1 MEANELLDSLDVG
14 VVAVAPDWTIAGW
27 SRSAARITALPA
39 DRVLGQSIWI
49 AFPAAKGTALE
60 RVFGE
65 VLTDGKPRTFLA
77 PAGTP
82 ESPGIVLETRVTRGP
97 NGHLTVAFRPVHEEL
112 APESRAA
119 QLLSALEAERRLYL
133 QLFSSLPTPAL
144 VLTPD
149 GQILDA
155 NPEGAKLLGGT
166 DGPAL
171 RGRALG
177 EWATASHRGALAAA
191 LRHAV
196 TRRQEVALSFESAGE
211 PAREVRAV
219 VVNVD
224 PVRASPK
231 LLFLAL
237 DVSRELL
244 LQQRLLQADRLSQ
257 LGALVSGVA
266 HELNNPLAAIAA
278 FGEALALDPHQSD
291 LAESA
296 EVIRSEA
303 MRAGRIVQTLLD
315 FARQRPRTQTAV
327 DLGEIAER
335 VLALQ
340 RSAHKKA
347 RIRATVSVPK
357 EVPAVAGD
365 PQELQQVM
373 LNAVVNARQAIES
386 AGRPGQIAI
395 AARSSDRYVLV
406 TVEDTGP
413 GVPPEILDRVFE
425 PFFSTKA
432 ERGTGL
438 GLAISFG
445 LVRGMGGRMWIQ
457 NVEGGGARL
466 SFELPVDA
474 AGSADNA
481 GRASGR
487 PAAKRLSL
495 LVVEDEEAVR
505 RAMALLAKRLGH
517 EVTTVG
523 RFADAT
529 ERLAQGGARYDA
541 LLVDVHLDE
550 AHTGFDLFD
559 HLRTEGQGRERL
571 IVFTTGD
578 SISTQTRDALERAD
592 RPVLRKPFSLD
603 DLREMLERVAA
614 G

>member
-1 MEANELLDSLDVG
+1 MEAKELLDSLDVG
-14 VVAVAPDWTIAGW
+14 VAAMAPDWTIAEW
-27 SRSAARITALPA
+27 SAAAARIIAVPA
-39 DRVLGQSIWI
+39 ERVLGRSIWT
-49 AFPAAKGTALE
+49 AFPAAKGTELE

-65 VLTDGKPRTFLA
+65 VFADGKPRTFLA
-77 PAGTP
+77 PAGAP
-82 ESPGIVLETRVTRGP
+82 ESPGTVLETRVSRGP
-97 NGHLTVAFRPVHEEL
+97 GDHLTLAFRPVHEQL

-119 QLLSALEAERRLYL
+119 QLLSALEGERRLYL
-133 QLFSSLPTPAL
+133 QLFSSLPTPGL

-149 GQILDA
+149 GQILDT
-155 NPEGAKLLGGT
+155 NPEGAKLLGGA
-166 DGPAL
+166 DAAAL
-171 RGRALG
+171 RGRALA
-177 EWATASHRGALAAA
+177 EWAPSSQQGILAAA

-196 TRRQEVALSFESAGE
+196 TRRQDVALTLEFAGE

-224 PVRASPK
+224 PVRAAPK

-237 DVSRELL
+237 DVSREIL

-278 FGEALALDPHQSD
+278 FGEALALDPHQAD
-291 LAESA
+291 VEESA

-315 FARQRPRTQTAV
+315 FARQRPRMQTAV

-340 RSAHKKA
+340 RSALKKA
-347 RIRATVSVPK
+347 RIRATVSISND
-357 EVPAVAGD
+357 VPAVAGD

-386 AGRPGQIAI
+386 TGRPGQIAVT
-395 AARSSDRYVLV
+395 ARSSDHHVLV
-406 TVEDTGP
+406 TVDDTGP

-432 ERGTGL
+432 EHGTGL

-445 LVRGMGGRMWIQ
+445 LVRGMGGRMWMQ

-474 AGSADNA
+474 GSAD
-481 GRASGR
+481 
-487 PAAKRLSL
+487 AAAQAAARSAARRLSV

-517 EVTTVG
+517 DVTTVG
-523 RFADAT
+523 RFVEAT
-529 ERLAQGGARYDA
+529 ECLAQPDARYDA

-559 HLRTEGQGRERL
+559 RLRTEGQGRERR

-603 DLREMLERVAA
+603 ELREMLDRVAA

>member
-1 MEANELLDSLDVG
+1 MQAKELLDSLDLG
-14 VVAVAPDWTIAGW
+14 VAAMAPDWTIAEW
-27 SRSAARITALPA
+27 SAAAARILALPPE
-39 DRVLGQSIWI
+39 RVLGESIWT
-49 AFPAAKGTALE
+49 AFPAAKGTELE
-60 RVFGE
+60 QVLGE
-65 VLTDGKPRTFLA
+65 VLADGKPRTFLA
-77 PAGTP
+77 PTGVPESAGTL
-82 ESPGIVLETRVTRGP
+82 LETRVTRGP
-97 NGHLTVAFRPVHEEL
+97 GDHLTLAFRPVHEQL

-119 QLLSALEAERRLYL
+119 QLLSALEAERRLYR
-133 QLFSSLPTPAL
+133 QLYSSLPTPAL

-149 GQILDA
+149 GQILDT
-155 NPEGAKLLGGT
+155 NPEGAKLLGGR
-166 DGPAL
+166 DAAAL
-171 RGRALG
+171 RGRALA
-177 EWATASHRGALAAA
+177 EWAPSSQHGLLAAA

-196 TRRQEVALSFESAGE
+196 TKRQEVALSFEFAGE

-224 PVRASPK
+224 PMRAAPK

-237 DVSRELL
+237 DVSLEIL

-278 FGEALALDPHQSD
+278 FGEALALDPHQAD

-315 FARQRPRTQTAV
+315 FARQRPRMQTAV

-340 RSAHKKA
+340 RSALKKA
-347 RIRATVSVPK
+347 RIRATVSVPTD
-357 EVPAVAGD
+357 VPAVAGD

-373 LNAVVNARQAIES
+373 LNAVVNARQAIEN
-386 AGRPGQIAI
+386 AGRPGQITI
-395 AARSSDRYVLV
+395 TARSSDHHVLV
-406 TVEDTGP
+406 TVDDTGP

-432 ERGTGL
+432 EHGTGL

-445 LVRGMGGRMWIQ
+445 LVRGMGGRIWMQ

-466 SFELPVDA
+466 SLELPVDA
-474 AGSADNA
+474 GSTD
-481 GRASGR
+481 
-487 PAAKRLSL
+487 AAAQAAARSAARRLSV

-523 RFADAT
+523 RFVEAT
-529 ERLAQGGARYDA
+529 ERLAQAGARYDA

-559 HLRTEGQGRERL
+559 HLRTEGQGREQR

-603 DLREMLERVAA
+603 ELRELLDRVAA

>member
-1 MEANELLDSLDVG
+1 MDTKELLDSLDVG
-14 VVAVAPDWTIAGW
+14 VLAMAPDWTIAEW
-27 SRSAARITALPA
+27 SAAAARITALPA
-39 DRVLGQSIWI
+39 DRVVGRSIWVG
-49 AFPAAKGTALE
+49 FPAAKGTELE
-60 RVFGE
+60 RVLAE
-65 VLTDGKPRTFLA
+65 VLADGKPRTFLA
-77 PAGTP
+77 PAGAP
-82 ESPGIVLETRVTRGP
+82 EVAGTVLEMRVSRGP
-97 NGHLTVAFRPVHEEL
+97 ADQLALSFRPVHEEL

-133 QLFSSLPTPAL
+133 QLFTSLPTPAF

-155 NPEGAKLLGGT
+155 NPEGAKLLGVADTTG
-166 DGPAL
+166 L
-171 RGRALG
+171 RGRGLA
-177 EWATASHRGALAAA
+177 EWAPASQQGMLAAA
-191 LRHAV
+191 LRQAV
-196 TRRQEVALSFESAGE
+196 TRRQDVALSFEFAGE
-211 PAREVRAV
+211 PPREVRAV
-219 VVNVD
+219 IVNVD
-224 PVRASPK
+224 PVRAAPK
-231 LLFLAL
+231 LVFLAL
-237 DVSRELL
+237 DVSREIL

-278 FGEALALDPHQSD
+278 FAEALALDPHQAD
-291 LAESA
+291 LEESA

-315 FARQRPRTQTAV
+315 FARQRPRMQTAV
-327 DLGEIAER
+327 DLGEIADR

-340 RSAHKKA
+340 RSALKKA
-347 RIRATVSVPK
+347 RARATVSVSND
-357 EVPAVAGD
+357 VPAVSGD
-365 PQELQQVM
+365 PQELQQVV
-373 LNAVVNARQAIES
+373 LNAVVNARQAIET
-386 AGRPGQIAI
+386 AGRPGQITI
-395 AARSSDRYVLV
+395 TARSSDHYVLV

-432 ERGTGL
+432 EHGTGL

-445 LVRGMGGRMWIQ
+445 LVRGMGGRMWMQ

-474 AGSADNA
+474 GSPDAA
-481 GRASGR
+481 TRGGRR
-487 PAAKRLSL
+487 PAVQRLSL

-517 EVTTVG
+517 DVTTVG

-529 ERLAQGGARYDA
+529 ERLGQPDARYDA

-559 HLRTEGQGRERL
+559 FLRTAGQGLEQR

-603 DLREMLERVAA
+603 ELREMLERVTS

>member
-1 MEANELLDSLDVG
+1 
-14 VVAVAPDWTIAGW
+14 
-27 SRSAARITALPA
+27 
-39 DRVLGQSIWI
+39 
-49 AFPAAKGTALE
+49 
-60 RVFGE
+60 
-65 VLTDGKPRTFLA
+65 
-77 PAGTP
+77 
-82 ESPGIVLETRVTRGP
+82 
-97 NGHLTVAFRPVHEEL
+97 VAFRPVHEEL

-144 VLTPD
+144 VLAPD
-149 GQILDA
+149 GHILDT
-155 NPEGAKLLGGT
+155 NPEGAKLLGGA
-166 DGPAL
+166 DAAGL
-171 RGRALG
+171 RGRALA
-177 EWATASHRGALAAA
+177 EWTPSSQQGLLAAA

-196 TRRQEVALSFESAGE
+196 TRRQEVALTFEFAGE

-224 PVRASPK
+224 PVRAAPK

-237 DVSRELL
+237 DVSREML

-278 FGEALALDPHQSD
+278 FGEALALDPHQAD

-315 FARQRPRTQTAV
+315 FARQRPRMQTAV

-340 RSAHKKA
+340 RSALKKA
-347 RIRATVSVPK
+347 RIRTTVSVPND
-357 EVPAVAGD
+357 VPAVAGD

-373 LNAVVNARQAIES
+373 LNAVVNARQAIENT
-386 AGRPGQIAI
+386 GRPGQISI
-395 AARSSDRYVLV
+395 TARSSDHHVLV
-406 TVEDTGP
+406 TVDDTGP
-413 GVPPEILDRVFE
+413 GVAPEILDRVFE

-432 ERGTGL
+432 EHGTGL

-445 LVRGMGGRMWIQ
+445 LVRGMGGRIWMQ

-466 SFELPVDA
+466 SLELPVDA
-474 AGSADNA
+474 GSADA
-481 GRASGR
+481 AARA
-487 PAAKRLSL
+487 AARSAVRRLSV

-505 RAMALLAKRLGH
+505 RAMALLARRLGH

-523 RFADAT
+523 RFVEAT
-529 ERLAQGGARYDA
+529 ERLAQRDARYDA

-559 HLRTEGQGRERL
+559 HLRSEGQGREQH

-603 DLREMLERVAA
+603 ELREMLDRVAA

>member
-1 MEANELLDSLDVG
+1 MEAKDLLDSLDVG
-14 VVAVAPDWTIAGW
+14 VAAIGPDWRIAEW
-27 SRSAARITALPA
+27 SAGASRMTAVPA
-39 DRVLGQSIWI
+39 TRALGQSIWI
-49 AFPAAKGTALE
+49 AFPAAKGTELE

-65 VLTDGKPRTFLA
+65 VLADGKPRTFLA
-77 PAGTP
+77 PAGAP
-82 ESPGIVLETRVTRGP
+82 EVPGTVLETRVTRGP
-97 NGHLTVAFRPVHEEL
+97 SEHLTLAFRPVHEEL

-144 VLTPD
+144 VLTRD

-155 NPEGAKLLGGT
+155 NPEGAKLLGGA
-166 DGPAL
+166 D
-171 RGRALG
+171 
-177 EWATASHRGALAAA
+177 AAA

-196 TRRQEVALSFESAGE
+196 TRRQDVALAFEFAGE

-237 DVSRELL
+237 DVSREML

-278 FGEALALDPHQSD
+278 FGEALALDPHQAD
-291 LAESA
+291 LEESA

-340 RSAHKKA
+340 RSALKKA
-347 RIRATVSVPK
+347 RIRTTVSVAND
-357 EVPAVAGD
+357 VPAVAGD

-373 LNAVVNARQAIES
+373 LNAVVNARQAIETT
-386 AGRPGQIAI
+386 GRPGQIAI
-395 AARSSDRYVLV
+395 AARSSDHHVLV
-406 TVEDTGP
+406 TVDDTGP
-413 GVPPEILDRVFE
+413 GVAPEILDRVFE

-432 ERGTGL
+432 EHGTGL

-445 LVRGMGGRMWIQ
+445 LVRGMGGRMWMQ
-457 NVEGGGARL
+457 NIEGGEGGARL

-474 AGSADNA
+474 GSADVAAQAAA
-481 GRASGR
+481 GKRGQ
-487 PAAKRLSL
+487 RLSV

-505 RAMALLAKRLGH
+505 RAMALLTRRLGH
-517 EVTTVG
+517 DVTAAG
-523 RFADAT
+523 RFTEAT
-529 ERLAQGGARYDA
+529 ERLAQGDARYDA

-550 AHTGFDLFD
+550 AHTGFELFE
-559 HLRTEGQGRERL
+559 HLRTEGRGRERR

-603 DLREMLERVAA
+603 ELREMLERVTA

>member
-1 MEANELLDSLDVG
+1 MEAKDLLDSLDVG
-14 VVAVAPDWTIAGW
+14 VLAMAPDWTIAQW
-27 SRSAARITALPA
+27 SAAAARITALPA
-39 DRVLGQSIWI
+39 DRVLGRSIWI
-49 AFPAAKGTALE
+49 AFPAAKGSELE

-65 VLTDGKPRTFLA
+65 VLADGKPRTFLA
-77 PAGTP
+77 PAGAP
-82 ESPGIVLETRVTRGP
+82 EVAGTVLETRVTRGP
-97 NGHLTVAFRPVHEEL
+97 GDHLTLAFRPVHEDL

-119 QLLSALEAERRLYL
+119 QLLSALEAERRLYQ

-155 NPEGAKLLGGT
+155 NTEGAKLLGGA
-166 DGPAL
+166 DAAAL
-171 RGRALG
+171 RGRGLA
-177 EWATASHRGALAAA
+177 EWAPASQQGMLAAA

-196 TRRQEVALSFESAGE
+196 TRRQDVALSFESAGE
-211 PAREVRAV
+211 PTREVRAV
-219 VVNVD
+219 IVNVD
-224 PVRASPK
+224 PVRAAPK
-231 LLFLAL
+231 LVFLAL
-237 DVSRELL
+237 DVSREIL

-278 FGEALALDPHQSD
+278 FGEALALDPHQAD
-291 LAESA
+291 LEESA

-315 FARQRPRTQTAV
+315 FARQRPRMQTAV

-340 RSAHKKA
+340 RSALKKA
-347 RIRATVSVPK
+347 RIRTTISIPND
-357 EVPAVAGD
+357 VPAVAGD

-386 AGRPGQIAI
+386 VGHPGQIAI
-395 AARSSDRYVLV
+395 VGRSSDHHVLV
-406 TVEDTGP
+406 TVDDTGP

-432 ERGTGL
+432 EHGTGL

-445 LVRGMGGRMWIQ
+445 LVRGMGGRMWMQ

-474 AGSADNA
+474 GSPDAA
-481 GRASGR
+481 ARGGGR
-487 PAAKRLSL
+487 PAVRRLSL

-517 EVTTVG
+517 DVTTVG

-529 ERLAQGGARYDA
+529 ERLAQPGARYDA

-559 HLRTEGQGRERL
+559 HLRTAGQGLEQR

-578 SISTQTRDALERAD
+578 SISTLTRDALERAD

-603 DLREMLERVAA
+603 ELREMLDRVAA

>member
-1 MEANELLDSLDVG
+1 MDAREVLDSLDAG
-14 VVAVAPDWTIAGW
+14 VVVIGPDGTIVEWSAGTGRITGVPA
-27 SRSAARITALPA
+27 SRALGQTLWTALP
-39 DRVLGQSIWI
+39 G
-49 AFPAAKGTALE
+49 AKGTPLE
-60 RVFGE
+60 RVLAE
-65 VLTDGKPRTFLA
+65 VTDDGKPRTYLAPTGTAA
-77 PAGTP
+77 PAGA
-82 ESPGIVLETRVTRGP
+82 VLETRVTR
-97 NGHLTVAFRPVHEEL
+97 
-112 APESRAA
+112 APGEHRILVLRLVDGAAAADSRAA
-119 QLLSALEAERRLYL
+119 QLLSAVESEHRLYH
-133 QLFSSLPTPAL
+133 QLFSSLPTAAL
-144 VLTPD
+144 VLSPD
-149 GQILDA
+149 GQILQA
-155 NPEGAKLLGGT
+155 NADGAKLLGAT
-166 DGPAL
+166 DAPAL
-171 RGRALG
+171 RGRALA
-177 EWATASHRGALAAA
+177 EWAPVAQRGTLAAA

-196 TRRQEVALSFESAGE
+196 TRRQDVRLTFEFAGE

-224 PVRASPK
+224 PVQASPK

-237 DVSRELL
+237 DVSREIL

-278 FGEALALDPHQSD
+278 FGEALALEPHQAD
-291 LAESA
+291 LQESA
-296 EVIRSEA
+296 DVIRSEA

-315 FARQRPRTQTAV
+315 FARQRPRMQTAV

-340 RSAHKKA
+340 RSALKKA
-347 RIRATVSVPK
+347 RIRALVSVPND
-357 EVPAVAGD
+357 VPAVAGD
-365 PQELQQVM
+365 PQELQQVL

-386 AGRPGQIAI
+386 AGRPGQIDI
-395 AARSSDRYVLV
+395 AARASEHHVLV
-406 TVEDTGP
+406 TVDDSGP

-432 ERGTGL
+432 EHGTGL

-466 SFELPVDA
+466 SFELPVDSGA
-474 AGSADNA
+474 DAQGAPASTRPGS
-481 GRASGR
+481 
-487 PAAKRLSL
+487 KRLAL
-495 LVVEDEEAVR
+495 LVVEDEESVR

-523 RFADAT
+523 RFAEAT
-529 ERLAQGGARYDA
+529 ERLAADGARYDA

-550 AHTGFDLFD
+550 AHTGFDLFEQ
-559 HLRTEGQGRERL
+559 LRKEGRGREQR

-578 SISTQTRDALERAD
+578 SISTQTRDALACAD

-603 DLREMLERVAA
+603 ELREMLERVTT

>member
-1 MEANELLDSLDVG
+1 M
-14 VVAVAPDWTIAGW
+14 APDWTIAAW
-27 SRSAARITALPA
+27 SAAAARITALPA
-39 DRVLGQSIWI
+39 DRVVGGSIWI
-49 AFPAAKGTALE
+49 AFPAAKGTELE
-60 RVFGE
+60 L
-65 VLTDGKPRTFLA
+65 VLVDVLADGKPRTFLA

-82 ESPGIVLETRVTRGP
+82 EVAGTVLEIRITRGP
-97 NGHLTVAFRPVHEEL
+97 ENHLVLSFRPVHEEL

-119 QLLSALEAERRLYL
+119 QLLSALE
-133 QLFSSLPTPAL
+133 
-144 VLTPD
+144 
-149 GQILDA
+149 
-155 NPEGAKLLGGT
+155 
-166 DGPAL
+166 
-171 RGRALG
+171 
-177 EWATASHRGALAAA
+177 
-191 LRHAV
+191 
-196 TRRQEVALSFESAGE
+196 
-211 PAREVRAV
+211 
-219 VVNVD
+219 
-224 PVRASPK
+224 

-237 DVSRELL
+237 GVSREIL

-278 FGEALALDPHQSD
+278 FGEALALEPHQSD
-291 LAESA
+291 LQESA

-315 FARQRPRTQTAV
+315 FARQRPRQQTAV

-340 RSAHKKA
+340 RSALKKA
-347 RIRATVSVPK
+347 RIRTTVSVPND
-357 EVPAVAGD
+357 VPAVAGD
-365 PQELQQVM
+365 PQELQQVV
-373 LNAVVNARQAIES
+373 LNAVVNAHQAIES
-386 AGRPGQIAI
+386 TGRPGQIAI
-395 AARSSDRYVLV
+395 AARSSDHHVLV
-406 TVEDTGP
+406 TVDDTGP

-432 ERGTGL
+432 EHGTGL

-445 LVRGMGGRMWIQ
+445 LVRGMGGRMWMQ

-474 AGSADNA
+474 GIADAAAQAAARSAT
-481 GRASGR
+481 R
-487 PAAKRLSL
+487 RLSV

-505 RAMALLAKRLGH
+505 RAMALLARRLGH

-523 RFADAT
+523 RFVEAT
-529 ERLAQGGARYDA
+529 ERLAQRDARYDA

-559 HLRTEGQGRERL
+559 QLRTEGQGREQR

-603 DLREMLERVAA
+603 ELRELLDRVAA